1 MFSIIGKN
9 YRLETEGKL
18 QYIYKYKATVT
29 LSFILDW
36 VDGDGWHKTSAFLKK
51 KSFLQFPA
59 FFSESTRKYWESSI
73 RWAEESPK
81 KLCIKKLFLAKRSPK
96 KSVLALN
103 L

>member
-59 FFSESTRKYWESSI
+59 FFQNPQENIENLQSDGLKKV
-73 RWAEESPK
+73 PK
-81 KLCIKKLFLAKRSPK
+81 SCVL
-96 KSVLALN
+96 KSYF
-103 L
+103 